1 MCDDAYR
8 NKNLLD
14 KCGAVQMCLRSRKNL
29 SNLGMLGKG
38 EIIMSI
44 ILLKEFMFIDKP

>member
-1 MCDDAYR
+1 MWSSP
-8 NKNLLD
+8 NVLMFQEK
-14 KCGAVQMCLRSRKNL
+14 L

-44 ILLKEFMFIDKP
+44 RNQ